1 MYTRLVDRT
10 GIRDLRADAAA
21 IVRRAGSG
29 ERVIITVA
37 GRPVAQLGPLDPLA
51 GAPTIDDLVARGL
64 LLAPRR
70 TDRPSPSDPVPTFS
84 ATRLDR
90 LLRDV
95 R

>member
-1 MYTRLVDRT
+1 MDRT
-10 GIRDLRADAAA
+10 GIRDLRADAAT
-21 IVRRAGSG
+21 IVRRAGAG
-29 ERVIITVA
+29 ERVVITVA

-51 GAPTIDDLVARGL
+51 GTVSIDDLVARGL

-70 TDRPSPSDPVPTFS
+70 TDRPRPGDPVPTYT
-84 ATRLDR
+84 AARLDR

>member
-1 MYTRLVDRT
+1 MYTGLVDRT

-70 TDRPSPSDPVPTFS
+70 DDRPSPSDSRIPPQY
-84 ATRLDR
+84 
-90 LLRDV
+90 
-95 R
+95 